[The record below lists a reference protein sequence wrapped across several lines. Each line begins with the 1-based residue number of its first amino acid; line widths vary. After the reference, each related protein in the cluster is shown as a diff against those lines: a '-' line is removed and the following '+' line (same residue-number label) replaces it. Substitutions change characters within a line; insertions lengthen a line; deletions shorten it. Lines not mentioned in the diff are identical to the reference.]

1 MKKRI
6 LLTILTICTAFV
18 VPSVA
23 FYGKTLGDTSPD
35 SLGIGSLLR
44 PLAYFFSVFG
54 GGLIL
59 LPFFL
64 RAELAI
70 ARKNRWPEISTEIVD
85 ALFKISIFPAI
96 IVLCWVASCL
106 L

>member
-6 LLTILTICTAFV
+6 LLTILTICAAFV
-18 VPSVA
+18 VPSIA

-35 SLGIGSLLR
+35 SLGLGPLLR
-44 PLAYFFSVFG
+44 PLAYFLFVFG

-64 RAELAI
+64 RVELAL
-70 ARKNRWPEISTEIVD
+70 ARKNKWPEFTTGIVD

-96 IVLCWVASCL
+96 VVLCWVASCL